1 MRSTLT
7 GLGVIAFA
15 LTACTGAPTGTAGF
29 VPQLQAH
36 SQDVQPAKHPVDT
49 SGGGPVLMGRGA
61 LGGYEPFKHPV
72 DTSGGGPVLMGRG
85 ADGGVQP
92 FKHPVDT
99 SGGGPV
105 LKAIDGGGA
114 DPFKHP
120 VDTSGGGPV
129 LR

>member
-36 SQDVQPAKHPVDT
+36 SQGAQPAKHPVDT

-61 LGGYEPFKHPV
+61 LGG
-72 DTSGGGPVLMGRG
+72 
-85 ADGGVQP
+85 GGVQP

-105 LKAIDGGGA
+105 L
-114 DPFKHP
+114 
-120 VDTSGGGPV
+120 
-129 LR
+129 R